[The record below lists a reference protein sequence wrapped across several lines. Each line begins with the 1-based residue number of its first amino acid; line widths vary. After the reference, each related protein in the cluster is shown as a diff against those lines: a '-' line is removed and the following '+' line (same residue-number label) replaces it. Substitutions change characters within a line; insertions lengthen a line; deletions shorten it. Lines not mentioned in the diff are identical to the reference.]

1 MSQYT
6 KAVSKDV
13 RRASMASMQRA
24 QDLHKGEPP
33 PPPPPRAPAPGGGR
47 VPRALPRGM
56 LGEEEPNA
64 VAGRGRRGG

>member
-33 PPPPPRAPAPGGGR
+33 PPPHPRARAPAPAR
-47 VPRALPRGM
+47 VGFR
-56 LGEEEPNA
+56 EPLSR
-64 VAGRGRRGG
+64 VAC